1 MFQETEGIVS
11 KLYHWAEHADN
22 PLKSYAIGL
31 LGAAMEVADIA
42 ANWRDHNAKLV
53 RRHILLTT
61 YNAQQNIVS

>member
-1 MFQETEGIVS
+1 MS

-42 ANWRDHNAKLV
+42 ANWRDHNVKLV
-53 RRHILLTT
+53 SEILILWHKPSR
-61 YNAQQNIVS
+61 IIFVHMRFFFFS